1 MARSQIR
8 FAGTPTSRTRYTPKS
23 GSVRVGGSQGFDPI
37 SLGTAG
43 TTTNAGSAAG
53 TVNTSAIYKGLADN
67 SPDYQDI
74 AYTAASNNAATE
86 MAVENSIASAAMA
99 GIQGAAKVESAE
111 EQAKALEAEAG
122 AAKKGGFMSAVTGI
136 ASAAAPLLLASDETT
151 KHTIDRLE
159 NACAILRELKPV
171 TFFYKE
177 EYSSSPERM
186 HYGFI
191 AQEYQKVMPDATYYD
206 ESIGKLCIDPTE
218 LIGLLV
224 RANQELQARVSR
236 MEAKQAL
243 QAV

>member
-23 GSVRVGGSQGFDPI
+23 GQARGFEPI
-37 SLGTAG
+37 SLSGAG
-43 TTTNAGSAAG
+43 LSTNAGSAAG
-53 TVNTSAIYKGLADN
+53 IVNTSAIFKGISEN
-67 SPDYQDI
+67 SPNYQDI
-74 AYTAASNNAATE
+74 GLTAASNEAATR
-86 MAVENSIASAAMA
+86 MAVENAEASAAQA
-99 GIQGAAKVESAE
+99 GIQGAAKVAAAE
-111 EQAKALEAEAG
+111 EQAAAMKAQAG
-122 AAKKGGFMSAVTGI
+122 AAEKGGMMSAITGI
-136 ASAAAPLLLASDETT
+136 ASAAAPLLLMSDETT

-159 NACAILRELKPV
+159 NACAVLRELKPV

-206 ESIGKLCIDPTE
+206 ETIGKLCIDPTE

-243 QAV
+243 ATV